1 MAESQ
6 VPYPY
11 GPEPLRA
18 IRAAI
23 SQPRFA
29 AYMRRAGNQEEY
41 ACDLYL
47 YNSRLAKAFLFP
59 LNMCEVT
66 LRNAVD
72 ELLVRRFGPSWH
84 TDPTF
89 TGRILTDDS
98 RAALDKAILR
108 AGVSA
113 SRDQIVATLTFD
125 FWSNLFR
132 SDYGDLWR
140 TSVNVVFPRLPRGQ
154 SRRDVQHI
162 VRSINVFRNRV
173 AHHEPILDMN
183 VTEIYSQILRLIELR
198 CSETADWVRHHSTIG
213 VVIRT
218 RPRPGIPVGYTL
230 ASRADPTFPVV
241 QRSTRLRDLVVRIDD
256 RHPVVVCV
264 DESGSCIGAFTA
276 HDLVHFIER
285 RSRAL
290 EGLVDLSELTV
301 GELIGETEPLRTWS
315 TLPGETAFGTAI
327 KEMKKSNVRMI
338 VAVTD
343 TGAPSGT
350 LLRAHRRY

>member
-11 GPEPLRA
+11 GPAPLRA

-59 LNMCEVT
+59 LNMCEIT

-72 ELLVRRFGPSWH
+72 ELLVRRFGVLWH
-84 TDPTF
+84 TNPSF
-89 TGRILTDDS
+89 TTRILTDDS

-108 AGVSA
+108 AGARA

-154 SRRDVQHI
+154 SRRDVQQL
-162 VRSINVFRNRV
+162 VRTINTFRNRV

-183 VTEIYSQILRLIELR
+183 VTEIYSQILQLIELR
-198 CSETADWVRHHSTIG
+198 CSATADWVRHHSTISA
-213 VVIRT
+213 VIRT
-218 RPRPGIPVGYTL
+218 RPRPGITVGYTL
-230 ASRADPTFPVV
+230 ASRADPKFPIVL
-241 QRSTRLRDLVVRIDD
+241 RSTRLRDLVVQIDD
-256 RHPVVVCV
+256 RHPIVVCI
-264 DESGSCIGAFTA
+264 DETGSCVGAFTA
-276 HDLVHFIER
+276 HDVVHFIER
-285 RSRAL
+285 RSRPLA
-290 EGLVDLSELTV
+290 GLVDLNELTV
-301 GELIGETEPLRTWS
+301 GELIAEAGFLGTWS
-315 TLPGETAFGTAI
+315 SLPGDTPFGSVVG
-327 KEMKKSNVRMI
+327 ELKKPNVRMI

-343 TGAPSGT
+343 EGVPLGT